1 MADNNTNYT
10 ADGSALNSGFSDS
23 SFNVPTSTSPS
34 AMRLASSGLFSGA
47 LSAVRSALNVG
58 FGYSSASAV
67 PAEDDWRV
75 RVSCSPM
82 MFDHLFSGPLSLPLR
97 SGTGVTFPFT
107 PQVTVQHTAR
117 YGSQQLTHSNYAA
130 YFYEGS
136 EVAAIT
142 ISGDFTV
149 QNAADGQYL
158 LAALYFFRTASKMFF
173 GQDQLAGN
181 PPPLLFL
188 DGYGSHYFPHVPCV
202 LTSLSHVMPSDVDY
216 VEFPVDTS
224 LMRYVNEAWGG
235 GQLYNTTR
243 LPTSSNIQITLQPV
257 YSRANIHNNFN
268 LQGFAQGNLLG
279 GPQSVSG
286 IPGGFI

>member
-1 MADNNTNYT
+1 MADNTSNYT
-10 ADGSALNSGFSDS
+10 ANGTATNSGFSDS
-23 SFNVPTSTSPS
+23 TGWSWTNSS
-34 AMRLASSGLFSGA
+34 AESVRLASAGLLTGA
-47 LSAVRSALNVG
+47 VNAVRSTLNIG
-58 FGYSSASAV
+58 FGYSNASAV
-67 PAEDDWRV
+67 AAEDDWRL
-75 RVSCSPM
+75 RVSCSPS
-82 MFDHLFSGPLSLPLR
+82 MFSHLFSGPLSLPLR
-97 SGTGVTFPFT
+97 PGSGVTFPFT

-117 YGSQQLTHSNYAA
+117 YGSQQLTHSNYAS

-136 EVAAIT
+136 EVAAINVA
-142 ISGDFTV
+142 GDFTV
-149 QNAADGQYL
+149 QNAVEGQYL

-173 GQDQLAGN
+173 GQDQLAGT

-202 LTSLSHVMPSDVDY
+202 LTSMTHVMPSDVDY

-224 LMRYVNEAWGG
+224 LMRYVNQNWGNN
-235 GQLYNTTR
+235 QLTNITR
-243 LPTSSNIQITLQPV
+243 LPTTSNIQITLQPV

>member
-1 MADNNTNYT
+1 MANNTSNYT
-10 ADGSALNSGFSDS
+10 ADGSAINSGFSDS
-23 SFNVPTSTSPS
+23 SLNVSTTTSPS
-34 AMRLASSGLFSGA
+34 AMRLASAGLFSGA

-58 FGYSSASAV
+58 FGYSSATAV
-67 PAEDDWRV
+67 TAEDDWRV

-97 SGTGVTFPFT
+97 TGMGVTFPFT

-188 DGYGSHYFPHVPCV
+188 DGYGSHYLPHVPCV
-202 LTSLSHVMPSDVDY
+202 LTSLSHVMPNDVDY

-224 LMRYVNEAWGG
+224 LMRYVNEVWGG

-243 LPTSSNIQITLQPV
+243 LPTTSNIQITLQPV

-279 GPQSVSG
+279 GAQSVSG